1 MFETLFGHLFG
12 HLRHAPDSAE
22 PPYAPMPPAG
32 PGGQVMAVPRFGTN
46 PGDLT
51 MKLYIPPS
59 PPRPGA
65 PLLVLLHGCGQDAV
79 RFAAAAGWMA
89 LADRLAAPLLLPE
102 QAARNNQGRC
112 FNWFEPED
120 IARDTGECA
129 SIRQMAEAAIDR
141 LGCERK
147 RVFVAGLSAGGAM
160 AAALLAAYPE
170 VFAGGAVIAGLAVG
184 GASDARSAMACMAGT
199 GAGLDGPGW
208 ADRARALA
216 PPGYR
221 GRWPRIA
228 IWQGL
233 ADPVVDPANAANL
246 AAQWAALH
254 GQDATPTQDLSPRPG
269 LHRRVWGDAVETWTI
284 EGMAHGYPV
293 AHAGLEPFV
302 LDAGI
307 DATIEIARFWRLLP
321 AA

>member
-1 MFETLFGHLFG
+1 MFETLFGHLLG
-12 HLRHAPDSAE
+12 HLRHAPGSAD
-22 PPYAPMPPAG
+22 PPYAPMPPAE
-32 PGGQVMAVPRFGTN
+32 PGGQVMEVPGFGTN

-51 MKLYIPPS
+51 MKLYVPPS

-112 FNWFEPED
+112 FNWFERED
-120 IARDTGECA
+120 IARDAGEGG
-129 SIRQMAEAAIDR
+129 SIRQMTEAAIDR
-141 LGCERK
+141 LGCDRK

-160 AAALLAAYPE
+160 AAAVLAAYPE
-170 VFAGGAVIAGLAVG
+170 VFAAGAVLAGLPVG
-184 GASDARSAMACMAGT
+184 SASDAGSAMACMAGIGT
-199 GAGLDGPGW
+199 GLDGPGW

-216 PPGYR
+216 PPSYG

-246 AAQWAALH
+246 AAQWVALH
-254 GQDATPTQDLSPRPG
+254 GQAAAPTRDLSPRPG

-284 EGMAHGYPV
+284 DGMAHGYPV
-293 AHAGLEPFV
+293 AHASLEPFV
-302 LDAGI
+302 LDVGI
-307 DATIEIARFWRLLP
+307 DATVEIARFWRLLP